1 MFSDIITQNG
11 LTFAMASPANDFM
24 IVSEL
29 PDEQIARLSSPGLPQ
44 AIALLQGDDYLVNDA
59 QGRILLGHQGN
70 DTIIGNSGN
79 DTIYGGQNDDY
90 LNGGSGDDLL
100 FGNRGNDT
108 IYGGSG
114 NDTIYGG
121 VGNDWIVGGSG
132 NNVLS
137 GDRGLDTLT
146 GGSGANQFIL
156 QSSTLNQD
164 LITDFKPGIDKLRVP
179 DGVTIADLRI
189 KQSDTSTLIL
199 LDGQTVATL
208 ENVDVESI
216 TTRDFIG
223 ELGAAN
229 HADIQLDLGETG
241 SNLRFEQQVLELV
254 NQERVRE
261 DLQPLR
267 LNPLLTQAA
276 RTHSTNMALQ
286 DFFSHTGIDG
296 SNLTDRIRATGF
308 TLIVPFA
315 ENMAAGHTT
324 PELVVEG
331 WMDSP
336 GHRDNILNPD
346 FTQIGVGHYFLEND
360 TGDLMDYNH
369 YWTKVFSGG

>member
-1 MFSDIITQNG
+1 MFSDIITQDG
-11 LTFAMASPANDFM
+11 LTFAMASPSDDFIM
-24 IVSEL
+24 VSEL
-29 PDEQIARLSSPGLPQ
+29 PAEQMARLSSPGLPQ
-44 AIALLQGDDYLVNDA
+44 AIALLQGNDYLVNNE

-90 LNGGSGDDLL
+90 LEGGYGDDML

-108 IYGGSG
+108 LIGGSG

-146 GGSGANQFIL
+146 GGSGINQFIL
-156 QSSTLNQD
+156 PSSTVNQD
-164 LITDFKPGIDKLRVP
+164 LITDFKPGIDKMWVP

-189 KQSDTSTLIL
+189 KQSGTSTLIL
-199 LDGQTVATL
+199 LHGQTLATL
-208 ENVDVESI
+208 ENVDIELI
-216 TTRDFIG
+216 TAGDFIG
-223 ELGAAN
+223 ELGVAN
-229 HADIQLDLGETG
+229 YGDIELSLGESG
-241 SNLRFEQQVLELV
+241 SDCNFEQQVLELV

-267 LNPLLTQAA
+267 INPLLAQAA
-276 RTHSTNMALQ
+276 ATHSTNMALQ
-286 DFFSHTGIDG
+286 DFFSHTGRDG

-308 TLIVPFA
+308 TLTVPLG
-315 ENMAAGHTT
+315 ENIAAGHAT
-324 PELVVEG
+324 PESVVQA

-336 GHRDNILNPD
+336 EHRDNILNPD
-346 FTQIGVGHYFLEND
+346 FTQLGVGHYFLEND